1 MDRLLFVK
9 EGPAI
14 WISHLDLMRTLQRC
28 FRRAG
33 IRIRQT
39 EGYSPHAFVSIALP
53 LPVGTESQ
61 CELLDFSLEDPVAL
75 SELPGRLNPWLPEGI
90 RVLEALESSR
100 KIRELARLRARMTL
114 QYDRGVPDGA
124 REQIEQLLQSQ
135 SLLMEKKTKKGAMTE
150 LDLLPM
156 LFSSELTEQAG
167 SIGWQ
172 VTVSA
177 QNPSLNPE
185 LLVKAVCKYLPQAAP
200 DTWSIR
206 RLEILDAD
214 GLPFR

>member
-75 SELPGRLNPWLPEGI
+75 PELPGRLNPWLPEGI

-100 KIRELARLRARMTL
+100 KIRDLARLRARMTL

-135 SLLMEKKTKKGAMTE
+135 SLLMEKKTKKGTMTE

>member
-100 KIRELARLRARMTL
+100 KIRELARLQARMTL

-124 REQIEQLLQSQ
+124 REQIERLLQSQ

-200 DTWSIR
+200 NTWSIR